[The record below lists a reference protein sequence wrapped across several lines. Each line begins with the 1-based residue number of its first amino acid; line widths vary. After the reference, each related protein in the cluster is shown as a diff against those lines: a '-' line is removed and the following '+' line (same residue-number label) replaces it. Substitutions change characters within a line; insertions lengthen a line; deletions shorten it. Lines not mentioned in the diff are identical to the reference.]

1 MGLKQVLNVKS
12 QFFGIITIRLN
23 SKRFKKEKVADHFL
37 VSNEQLK
44 VADGLSDLATKADKI
59 QVGVAYLSSAEP
71 VESWLKR
78 GVPIQLVVALQ
89 PPTDARVVRT
99 LINSFPVQLEA
110 KFYSAGFHSKLLIF
124 FRKGKPFCAQ
134 VGSSNLTGGG
144 LRSNLETNVILRE
157 PKQLNELVG
166 HFNNIWKGSLDL
178 QPTDINHYQEHSDR
192 IAQDLARINQKQRK
206 GRFIRPSVSET
217 NGAPNRA
224 QGSGGRKFEISQ
236 TPRKVCKE
244 ARDYLQFW
252 KSVDDVVKTCRTIS
266 KQEFPKM
273 PLYLSVDHFWHWVV
287 KVWDQK
293 GLKQISG
300 DSKTRANRLPYL
312 FKEYAAWYKGSPN
325 YKSSVANRNSNDL
338 RKILSRN
345 RLPALTK
352 PLASSV
358 YERLQSGRML
368 AKRFGAN
375 RTFTISNSLSD
386 IKRAFNYLL
395 WSEDDN
401 IQERISSLLP
411 RGRYHLKGFGKANV
425 QELIGWVHPDEMPIR
440 NNKSDKALEM
450 LGYRFR

>member
-1 MGLKQVLNVKS
+1 MA
-12 QFFGIITIRLN
+12 
-23 SKRFKKEKVADHFL
+23 EHFL

-78 GVPIQLVVALQ
+78 GVPIRLVVALQ

-157 PKQLNELVG
+157 PKQLKELVG
-166 HFNNIWKGSLDL
+166 HFNNIWKGSGDL
-178 QPTDINHYQEHSDR
+178 QPTDIDHYQEH
-192 IAQDLARINQKQRK
+192 
-206 GRFIRPSVSET
+206 IRPKVSEAT
-217 NGAPNRA
+217 GAPKRA
-224 QGSGGRKFEISQ
+224 QGSGGRKFESNSQ
-236 TPRKVCKE
+236 IPPKVCKE
-244 ARDYLQFW
+244 ARDYLRFW
-252 KSVDDVVKTCRTIS
+252 KSVDDVVKTVAPIS

-273 PLYLSVDHFWHWVV
+273 PPYLSVDHFWHWVV

-312 FKEYAAWYKGSPN
+312 FEEYAAWYKGSPK
-325 YKSSVANRNSNDL
+325 YKSSAANRNSNDL
-338 RKILSRN
+338 RKILARN
-345 RLPALTK
+345 RLPTLTK
-352 PLASSV
+352 PLAGSV
-358 YERLQSGRML
+358 YERLQSGRMR

-375 RTFTISNSLSD
+375 KTFTISNSLSD

-395 WSEDDN
+395 WSEDD
-401 IQERISSLLP
+401 IQKRISSLLP
-411 RGRYHLKGFGKANV
+411 RGPYHLKGFGKSNV

-440 NNKSDKALEM
+440 NNKADKAVEM